1 MPHDHSGHDHHHHP
15 EVTDATPAFLIGI
28 GLNIAFVVIE
38 LIVGL
43 SSSSLALVSDA
54 GHNAIDVISLLLAL
68 FAFRMLKVKAT
79 ENYSYGYKKI
89 SILIS
94 LLNAIF
100 LIVTVGFIFYE
111 GIRRINDPVAVPGKI
126 VSLVAL
132 IGILV
137 NGISAWL
144 FFKGKEKDI
153 NTRSAYLHMLSDAI
167 VSAGVVIA
175 GIIIYFTHWFWLD
188 TALSFIIG
196 MVILVATWR
205 LLSDSIRL
213 ALDGT
218 PPNVEMHKIKELV
231 TGFPGVAGMH
241 HIHVWPISSKENA
254 MTAHLVVNQN
264 DLLQFEKDKP
274 KLKHALMHL
283 HIHHATFET
292 ETQPCATPDCKQ
304 EEKHDHVH

>member
-1 MPHDHSGHDHHHHP
+1 MSHDHSGHDHHHP
-15 EVTDATPAFLIGI
+15 EVTDATPAFMAGI
-28 GLNIAFVVIE
+28 GLNVAFVIIE

-43 SSSSLALVSDA
+43 SASSLALVSDA

-68 FAFRMLKVKAT
+68 LAFKMLKVKAT
-79 ENYSYGYKKI
+79 ENYSYGYKKL

-100 LIVTVGFIFYE
+100 LIVTVGLIFYE
-111 GIRRINDPVAVPGKI
+111 GIRRINDPVIVPGMT
-126 VSLVAL
+126 VSLIAL
-132 IGILV
+132 IGIFV

-167 VSAGVVIA
+167 VSAGVVVA

-196 MVILVATWR
+196 LVILVATWR
-205 LLSDSIRL
+205 LLTDSIRL

-218 PPNVEMHKIKELV
+218 PPNVDVQKIKALIIK
-231 TGFPGVAGMH
+231 FPGIIDIH
-241 HIHVWPISSKENA
+241 HIHTWPISSNENA
-254 MTAHLVVNQN
+254 MTAHLVVHPDN
-264 DLLQFEKDKP
+264 LLQFEKDKP
-274 KLKHALMHL
+274 KLKHALAHL
-283 HIHHATFET
+283 NIHHATFET
-292 ETQPCATPDCKQ
+292 ETQPCDTPDCLPG
-304 EEKHDHVH
+304 EEHDHMH